1 MFPQPRGWWM
11 MLLFQRSGKSRK
23 WRQQTY
29 RVSGREEVEGGQNLC
44 NRRTQFW
51 RAHLFLF
58 LFSHRPGRGSHADE
72 CLPNSSLFYTCPDS
86 HFVSLLTFSK
96 FKVTGPEQE
105 KHRPLHNRRS
115 TETSQCSLPHR
126 MLCCEFHILSN
137 VCGQFVYS
145 ETRYSNERFQ

>member
-29 RVSGREEVEGGQNLC
+29 RVSGRGEVEGGQNLC

-51 RAHLFLF
+51 RAHLFF
-58 LFSHRPGRGSHADE
+58 FYFRIGRGVGRM
-72 CLPNSSLFYTCPDS
+72 LMNVFRIRLFFYTCPDS